1 MSKKAFPEVYSTFLN
16 LIKNIIFLI
25 KKNKTKQT
33 LLNWNVKEQ
42 GDSEQGKMFLS
53 WSHAPTSDTTEINF
67 PKLKES
73 SFLENNAVIF
83 KISVTLF

>member
-1 MSKKAFPEVYSTFLN
+1 MLKSKGTQ
-16 LIKNIIFLI
+16 I
-25 KKNKTKQT
+25 
-33 LLNWNVKEQ
+33 
-42 GDSEQGKMFLS
+42 EQGKMFLS